1 MALSAHQTD
10 NDGEKAIKTALRGL
24 IMEKKIM
31 FTWHSVFKP
40 FNRYTTHKQHLHTAH
55 THTHTHSL

>member
-24 IMEKKIM
+24 IMEKKN
-31 FTWHSVFKP
+31 HV
-40 FNRYTTHKQHLHTAH
+40 HLA
-55 THTHTHSL
+55 LCI